1 MRTMRQKDWLLLAIG
16 DYIEPIQLQ
25 KTLFKFAREA
35 PVPINQRYGFVP
47 HNWGPMAKQVYP
59 DLEELQAM
67 GLVDAKPTGE
77 GWNGY
82 RLTTKGLELASRP
95 RETAPRELVEAIDE
109 KRAWVLDRP
118 FRQLLRDVY
127 EQYPDMAKKSLFK
140 P

>member
-1 MRTMRQKDWLLLAIG
+1 MRQKDWLLLAIG

-59 DLEELQAM
+59 DLERLQAE
-67 GLVDAKPTGE
+67 GLVEVKPTGE
-77 GWNGY
+77 GWSGY
-82 RLTTKGLELASRP
+82 SLTAEGLDSALRFRNE
-95 RETAPRELVEAIDE
+95 APSELVEAIDE

-118 FRQLLRDVY
+118 FRRLLRDVY
-127 EQYPDMAKKSLFK
+127 GQYPEMAKKSLFK

>member
-1 MRTMRQKDWLLLAIG
+1 MRQKDWLLLAIG

-35 PVPINQRYGFVP
+35 PVPTNQRYGFEP
-47 HNWGPMAKQVYP
+47 YNWGPMAKQIYP
-59 DLEELQAM
+59 DLEELQAE

-77 GWNGY
+77 GWSGY
-82 RLTTKGLELASRP
+82 SVTAKGLDLALRL
-95 RETAPRELVEAIDE
+95 RKEAPGELVEAIDE
-109 KRAWVLDRP
+109 QRAWVLDRP

-127 EQYPDMAKKSLFK
+127 EKYPEMAKKSLFK

>member
-1 MRTMRQKDWLLLAIG
+1 MRQKDWLLLGIG

-47 HNWGPMAKQVYP
+47 YNWGPMAKQVYP
-59 DLEELQAM
+59 DLEELQAE

-77 GWNGY
+77 GFSGY
-82 RLTTKGLELASRP
+82 SLTAKGRDLASRL

-109 KRAWVLDRP
+109 KRAWVLERP
-118 FRQLLRDVY
+118 FRKLLSDVY
-127 EQYPDMAKKSLFK
+127 KDYPEMAKRSLFRH
-140 P
+140 